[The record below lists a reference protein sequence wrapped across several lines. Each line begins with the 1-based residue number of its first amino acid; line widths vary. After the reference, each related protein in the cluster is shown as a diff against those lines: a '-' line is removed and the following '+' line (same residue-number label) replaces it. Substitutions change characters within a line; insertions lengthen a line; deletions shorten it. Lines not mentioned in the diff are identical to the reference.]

1 LCIHSIKEGFPVK
14 RFTTLTA
21 AAFALL
27 LAFSTAG
34 AAFDEDDV
42 DAPGRSSGG
51 GNWKDKM
58 LSRQLSIGLELAH
71 RLGYSYTDPA
81 GNETEWQ
88 PGVNEI
94 TWFGGF
100 NFRYFFPKSN
110 WGVGFEGLVLDM
122 ETLNSTD
129 TSVTSGYDGY
139 GYYTYIYQTNTET
152 TLIKWLVDIDLLFRF
167 PVTPKLLVNGG
178 VGFTIDVVTWTQK
191 DSNGNELNKGSEVG
205 DVGFNFKIGGEYFL
219 DEVWSVTL
227 DWKWQTWASGI
238 GEESYT
244 IHSIVAGVHLS
255 F

>member
-1 LCIHSIKEGFPVK
+1 MK

-100 NFRYFFPKSN
+100 NFRYFFPKSY
-110 WGVGFEGLVLDM
+110 WGVGFEGFVLDM
-122 ETLNSTD
+122 ETVTSTD
-129 TSVTSGYDGY
+129 ISVAQGYTGQ
-139 GYYTYIYQTNTET
+139 GYYTYILQTGTET
-152 TLIKWLVDIDLLFRF
+152 TYIKWLVDIDLLFRF
-167 PVTPKLLVNGG
+167 PVTPKLIVNGG
-178 VGFTIDVVTWTQK
+178 AGFTFDMVTWTQK
-191 DSNGNELNKGSEVG
+191 DLSGNELNKGSEIG